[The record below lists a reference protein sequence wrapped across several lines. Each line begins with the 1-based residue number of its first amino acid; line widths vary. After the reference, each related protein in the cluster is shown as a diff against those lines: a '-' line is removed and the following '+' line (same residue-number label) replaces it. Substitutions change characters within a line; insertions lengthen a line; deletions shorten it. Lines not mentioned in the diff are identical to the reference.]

1 MQAMGKLRQFFT
13 PGRLSVLLI
22 VTLVVIDQAIKIAVK
37 TNMRLGEAICVTD
50 WFYIDFVE
58 NVGMA
63 YGMTIINK
71 LVLSL
76 LRIAA
81 VSAIGWYIWREVRR
95 RTGMLYILLLSMV
108 LAGAAGNIIDSMV
121 YGLVFDASTPYDV
134 AQWVP
139 FGQGYAPFLMG
150 KVVDMFYFPLITTT
164 WPEWVPLVGGNDFV
178 FFSPVFNFADACISV
193 AVVAI
198 ILFCRKDV
206 ERLTRPSEKPSSGTE
221 KKAE

>member
-95 RTGMLYILLLSMV
+95 RASMLYILLLSMV

>member
-1 MQAMGKLRQFFT
+1 M
-13 PGRLSVLLI
+13 LLI

-95 RTGMLYILLLSMV
+95 RASMLYILLLSMV